1 MALIGLAGDITT
13 IFEEVFLAINFSLQ
27 FYRHISLGR
36 LGSLPSTNGTSSSSV
51 SVKSY

>member
-1 MALIGLAGDITT
+1 MALIGLVGDITT
-13 IFEEVFLAINFSLQ
+13 VFEEVFLAINFNPQ

-36 LGSLPSTNGTSSSSV
+36 LGSVPSTNGTSSSTV